1 MEVLYY
7 TRNKCELCKE
17 GKLLLQLLQEDYPF
31 KIIEKDIDA
40 SDELTEKFGL
50 MIPVV
55 EVCDEIIQY
64 GRIDLLALEDK
75 LKDYMHRKQYTC

>member
-7 TRNKCELCKE
+7 TRKKCELCHE
-17 GKLLLQLLQEDYPF
+17 GKLLLQLLQEEYPF
-31 KIIEKDIDA
+31 TIIEKDIDD

-55 EVCDEIIQY
+55 EMSGEIVQY

-75 LKDYMHRKQYTC
+75 LKDYTNRKDT